1 MHKTQGRGT
10 HYVGD
15 VGAIK
20 AQGHPAG
27 TGVVIGS
34 YRDYLDKAE
43 EMGADAL
50 NVPKSRYDFF
60 NNAGE
65 FETLNRAYLN
75 ANAFLNQ
82 DFYMSNA
89 PEGVAQSTGYWI
101 ELQHLKDLGISPKY
115 APGVFCKWPQ

>member
-1 MHKTQGRGT
+1 MDLRVTTLEPRLSAASYPPLRQAQGRLLHKTQGRGT

-60 NNAGE
+60 NSAGE

-89 PEGVAQSTGYWI
+89 PEGVA
-101 ELQHLKDLGISPKY
+101 
-115 APGVFCKWPQ
+115 